1 MKDVTISPTLIQR
14 MKSIGLFHWMKPK
27 AVGLPP
33 TKLLQNIDVVPLET
47 FINCIVDN
55 DYTGLLVQGHAT
67 DEQLHTAFTELYDQY
82 IEAIGGKELVR
93 HIADVKRIAIIQAKV
108 QRAEA
113 LIEIIQQYPTRG
125 LFEQLFTFG
134 YPLPKEEYSYFGINK
149 VLRIFVAKYKRD
161 KTEADRLIFEY
172 ESSQGGKR
180 GTEKGYSRE
189 YFYDSIVEMSTAFK
203 FQIQLKD
210 LTVSMYCTY
219 MRKYKAY
226 IDHMNKQQQA

>member
-1 MKDVTISPTLIQR
+1 VT
-14 MKSIGLFHWMKPK
+14 
-27 AVGLPP
+27 LPS
-33 TKLLQNIDVVPLET
+33 TKLLQRIDAVPLEV
-47 FINCIVDN
+47 FISCIVDN
-55 DYTGLLVQGHAT
+55 DYSGLLIQGHAT

-82 IEAIGGKELVR
+82 IEAVGGKELVR
-93 HIADVKRIAIIQAKV
+93 HIAEVKRIAIIQAKI

-113 LIEIIQQYPTRG
+113 LIDIIQQYPTRG

-134 YPLPKEEYSYFGINK
+134 YQLPKEEYSYFGINK
-149 VLRIFVAKYKRD
+149 VLRTFIAKYKKD
-161 KTEADRLIFEY
+161 KTEADRLIFQY
-172 ESSQGGKR
+172 ESANKTATR

-203 FQIQLKD
+203 FQIPIKD

-226 IDHMNKQQQA
+226 IEHMNKQAEQ